1 MLRFHSRHFR
11 DGNNVET
18 ALAIGEANGPSIM
31 GIWTHRHVS
40 RRKRLSGT
48 MNTNGASWNWPP
60 KQWYW
65 GLTIYF
71 DANDITTLR
80 NACPYWQR
88 GIPSNWTGFRP
99 KPESPKEPVSPGRA
113 TRERPHTDRVIT
125 VDPRTP
131 ARPTS
136 NTQEA
141 GKTTTEQPSSE
152 EVAVDPGSPTQPQ
165 SPAAGKTATEQPSV
179 EEVAADPGSPTGPQS
194 PAAGKTTTEQPSV
207 EEVAVDPG
215 SPTQPQ
221 SPAAAKTT
229 TEQSRI
235 EEVPVDPGSPTE
247 PQSPAAGKTATEQ
260 PSVEEVAVDPGSP
273 TGAAVTSSWQNCNR
287 AA

>member
-1 MLRFHSRHFR
+1 M
-11 DGNNVET
+11 
-18 ALAIGEANGPSIM
+18 
-31 GIWTHRHVS
+31 
-40 RRKRLSGT
+40 
-48 MNTNGASWNWPP
+48 
-60 KQWYW
+60 
-65 GLTIYF
+65 
-71 DANDITTLR
+71 
-80 NACPYWQR
+80 
-88 GIPSNWTGFRP
+88 
-99 KPESPKEPVSPGRA
+99 SPGRA

-194 PAAGKTTTEQPSV
+194 PAA
-207 EEVAVDPG
+207 
-215 SPTQPQ
+215 
-221 SPAAAKTT
+221 AKTT

-247 PQSPAAGKTATEQ
+247 PQSPAAGKTTTEQ
-260 PSVEEVAVDPGSP
+260 PTVEEVAVDPGSP
-273 TGAAVTSSWQNCNR
+273 TGPQSPETDQQPRNEGQEGDDLPVAVISPAVERSDIPVSVSWLNIGLGPKSKCFPFGQPLLHR
-287 AA
+287 KRLSEWKHARFWLAYLPPTHVMSVRMVSLQALVMGG